1 MQIPSIA
8 DLCSSGEL
16 RVDNIDVFCEKGVF
30 DTDQTREILLTGKQA
45 GWNINFHGDELHSM
59 NSGEV
64 SSQCFIVEYFG
75 HAKFGDQL
83 AICKLSFILQ
93 LAAEVGALAVSHL
106 EEVSPSGITAMS
118 DAGVVAVLL
127 PTTAYILR
135 LKPPPA
141 RDMMGQGQYVD
152 WEEVAMN
159 VMGRV
164 F

>member
-16 RVDNIDVFCEKGVF
+16 HVDNIDVFCEKGVF
-30 DTDQTREILLTGKQA
+30 DTDQTRLTGKQV
-45 GWNINFHGDELHSM
+45 GWNFHGDELHPM

-106 EEVSPSGITAMS
+106 EEVSPSGITVMS

-152 WEEVAMN
+152 WEEVA
-159 VMGRV
+159 
-164 F
+164 

>member
-1 MQIPSIA
+1 MF
-8 DLCSSGEL
+8 
-16 RVDNIDVFCEKGVF
+16 FCEKGVF
-30 DTDQTREILLTGKQA
+30 DTDQTREILLTSKQA

-64 SSQCFIVEYFG
+64 SSQCFIVKYFG
-75 HAKFGDQL
+75 YAKFGDQL
-83 AICKLSFILQ
+83 AICKLSFIFQ

-106 EEVSPSGITAMS
+106 EEVSLSGITAMS